1 MFFIIFRIIV
11 NIALIFAAYNLINL
25 TSKSR
30 NDWERANSLNFS
42 AYHHNTSKH
51 EMIYNISAVINKN
64 EALNHTLDS
73 LRVKMTY
80 NTI

>member
-1 MFFIIFRIIV
+1 MIFIVFRIIV

-42 AYHHNTSKH
+42 SYHHNASKH
-51 EMIYNISAVINKN
+51 EMIYDITTVINKN
-64 EALNHTLDS
+64 EALNHTLDN
-73 LRVKMTY
+73 LRVKIPY

>member
-1 MFFIIFRIIV
+1 MIFIVFRIIV

-42 AYHHNTSKH
+42 SYNHNTSKH
-51 EMIYNISAVINKN
+51 EMIYNITTVINKN
-64 EALNHTLDS
+64 EALNHTLDN
-73 LRVKMTY
+73 LRVKIPY

>member
-1 MFFIIFRIIV
+1 MIFIVFRIIV
-11 NIALIFAAYNLINL
+11 NIALILAAYNLINL

-42 AYHHNTSKH
+42 SYHHNTSKH
-51 EMIYNISAVINKN
+51 EMIYNITTVINKN
-64 EALNHTLDS
+64 EALNHTLDN
-73 LRVKMTY
+73 LRVKIPY